1 VKHRIQAIPL
11 LLLFFIPLRKDLYKR
26 RAPARGS
33 RCSLRSTADETA
45 ASSDAYLSW
54 ISFNDNSFIIVMGV
68 IRQFN
73 SVKLFIAVLVSHN
86 KLISEVEKRLVSV
99 YGPIDYRSPVI
110 PFDFTDYY
118 EPEMGDIIDRIIFS
132 FERLIEADQLQ
143 EIKKQTNDV
152 EKDTAPLFPRVNRPV
167 NLDPG
172 YIEQAKVILAS
183 TKNFYHRIYL
193 GGGIFGEVT
202 MHFKN
207 NTYQFFP
214 WTYPDYQSKDYQEFF
229 LKMRHIYR
237 AQLRSMCLIKDV
249 GQNQE

>member
-1 VKHRIQAIPL
+1 M
-11 LLLFFIPLRKDLYKR
+11 
-26 RAPARGS
+26 
-33 RCSLRSTADETA
+33 A
-45 ASSDAYLSW
+45 A
-54 ISFNDNSFIIVMGV
+54 

-73 SVKLFIAVLVSHN
+73 PVKLFIGVLVSHSR
-86 KLISEVEKRLVSV
+86 LIPDVQQRLSDTF
-99 YGPIDYRSPVI
+99 GSIDHRSAVI

-118 EPEMGDIIDRIIFS
+118 EPEMGDIIDRALFS
-132 FERLIEADQLQ
+132 FERLIEADRLP
-143 EIKKQTNDV
+143 EIKRQTNRIEEELV
-152 EKDTAPLFPRVNRPV
+152 PLYAVVKRPV

-214 WTYPDYQSKDYQEFF
+214 WTYPDYQSKDYQDFF
-229 LKMRHIYR
+229 LRIRQIYR
-237 AQLRSMCLIKDV
+237 SQLRSMCIV
-249 GQNQE
+249 NREE